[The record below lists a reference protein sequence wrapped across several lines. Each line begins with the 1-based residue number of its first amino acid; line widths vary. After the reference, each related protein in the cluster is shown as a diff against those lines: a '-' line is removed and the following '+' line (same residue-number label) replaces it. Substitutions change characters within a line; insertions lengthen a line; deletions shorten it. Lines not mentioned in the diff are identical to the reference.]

1 MPFHFN
7 NYINTRL
14 VIDCVIEAKVA
25 VVCGIGLPRE
35 YISQT
40 VTPYDQAS
48 VSKSYVGKLDC
59 SASGGN
65 HRDG

>member
-1 MPFHFN
+1 
-7 NYINTRL
+7 
-14 VIDCVIEAKVA
+14 VIEAKVA